1 MRILLIE
8 DDAAL
13 ADGLIRALQGAG
25 HLCDHLSRGL
35 HAPAALASAPYDV
48 MVLDLSLPDVDGL
61 DLLSRLRNDG
71 VTLPVLILTARD
83 GVEDRILG
91 LDRGGDDYLA
101 KPFALGELE
110 ARLRALSRRRGDA
123 PAQKRLGRLC
133 FDSIRNEAQVDGQR
147 IELTARELSLVEAL
161 MQHPGRTVTKQRL
174 FDALYSWDHEANLSV
189 IEVHV
194 SRLRRKLEQA
204 RAGVGIRMLRGL
216 GYRLEAGGD

>member
-1 MRILLIE
+1 M
-8 DDAAL
+8 
-13 ADGLIRALQGAG
+13 
-25 HLCDHLSRGL
+25 
-35 HAPAALASAPYDV
+35 
-48 MVLDLSLPDVDGL
+48 
-61 DLLSRLRNDG
+61 
-71 VTLPVLILTARD
+71 LILTARD

-110 ARLRALSRRRGDA
+110 ARLRALSRRRSDA

-133 FDSIRNEAQVDGQR
+133 FDSVRNEVQVDGQR

-216 GYRLEAGGD
+216 GYRLEAGVTERVHSLRGCCCAACGCPCWCCCCAAQSVRSRWPASTPARSMTAGCWTRRCRCPSW

>member
-1 MRILLIE
+1 
-8 DDAAL
+8 
-13 ADGLIRALQGAG
+13 
-25 HLCDHLSRGL
+25 
-35 HAPAALASAPYDV
+35 
-48 MVLDLSLPDVDGL
+48 
-61 DLLSRLRNDG
+61 
-71 VTLPVLILTARD
+71 
-83 GVEDRILG
+83 
-91 LDRGGDDYLA
+91 
-101 KPFALGELE
+101 
-110 ARLRALSRRRGDA
+110 
-123 PAQKRLGRLC
+123 AQKRLGRLC
-133 FDSIRNEAQVDGQR
+133 FDSIRNEVQVEGQR

>member
-1 MRILLIE
+1 MNLKTPALPTVAAIQPRRRRRYPPLNALIGGSLL
-8 DDAAL
+8 AAL
-13 ADGLIRALQGAG
+13 VLLALLGVVWT
-25 HLCDHLSRGL
+25 
-35 HAPAALASAPYDV
+35 PYDP
-48 MVLDLSLPDVDGL
+48 LKL

-71 VTLPVLILTARD
+71 ATLPVLILTARD

-110 ARLRALSRRRGDA
+110 ARLRALSRRRSDA

-133 FDSIRNEAQVDGQR
+133 FDSIRNEVQVDGQR
-147 IELTARELSLVEAL
+147 IELTARELALVDAL

-204 RAGVGIRMLRGL
+204 RAGVGVRMLRGL